1 VKALVTGAAGFVG
14 SHLVDALLARG
25 DTVVAFDHRLRGKCL
40 TDAVLART
48 AAIESDIFDGAAVAL
63 AAQGCAA
70 IFHCAAMVGVDA
82 YTSQPARTME
92 VEEVGLRN
100 VCAAAIAQG
109 NTCVVFA
116 SSSAVYGHAD
126 GRALDEALVVAPVS
140 NYGIAK
146 RFGELYLAAEYAE
159 HGLRSAALRIFNIY
173 GPRQDDRLVIPR
185 FIRQAL
191 AGEPIVIYGDGGQ
204 TRDFVYVG
212 DAVAAAMACAEQ
224 VAGFEIINVCSGR
237 DTAIAALADRIITLT
252 GSRSSIAR
260 RAPPVVRTAFEIERS
275 VGSRDKLARLIALP
289 PTGLDDGLQR
299 TIAAWVADRADG
311 RRRSG

>member
-25 DTVVAFDHRLRGKCL
+25 DTVVALDHRLRGKCL
-40 TDAVLART
+40 SDAVLARA
-48 AAIESDIFDGAAVAL
+48 AAIEADIFDAAAVAH

-82 YTSQPARTME
+82 YTSQTARTME

-100 VCAAAIAQG
+100 VCAAAIAQKK
-109 NTCVVFA
+109 TRVVYA

-185 FIRQAL
+185 FIRQAM
-191 AGEPIVIYGDGGQ
+191 AGEPIVIYGDGAQ

-212 DAVAAAMACAEQ
+212 DAVAAAMSCAER
-224 VAGFEIINVCSGR
+224 VDGCEIFNVCSGR

-260 RAPPVVRTAFEIERS
+260 RTPPVVRTAFEIERS
-275 VGSRDKLARLIALP
+275 VGSRDKLARLVALP
-289 PTGLDDGLQR
+289 PTPLDDGLQR
-299 TIAAWVADRADG
+299 TIAWTAERADD